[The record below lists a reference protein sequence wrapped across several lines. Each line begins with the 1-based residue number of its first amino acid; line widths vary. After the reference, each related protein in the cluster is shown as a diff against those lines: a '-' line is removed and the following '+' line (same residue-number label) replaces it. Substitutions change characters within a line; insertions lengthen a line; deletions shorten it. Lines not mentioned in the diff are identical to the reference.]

1 MNTRKTITYYL
12 SQAGALAVIATCFFI
27 PFSTAFTALFSTL
40 TILFWILSGKFLKLP
55 EILRTSPVSLIAL
68 LLFLLFLIG
77 LLYSPAELTDS
88 LSNLKKYRELI
99 FFPIVISLLR
109 DKRWAQVSAENGFIA
124 GCIVLLVVSF
134 GMSLSLITSD
144 RFGDSLVYH
153 ITHSFFMSI
162 LIFWS
167 AHRAAQSR
175 QDRYFWLFIA
185 LVALFN
191 ITFVAPGRIGMLLL
205 VFLGILYCVQR
216 FSFKMQI
223 AGFLLL
229 SILSATLYF
238 SSENISSRISGAIDE
253 IQTYE
258 QGSSRSSMG
267 MRLDWYSNCLV
278 LFKEKPIFGYGT
290 GGFEVA
296 HDNLIK
302 DTAIK
307 PTDNPHNEYLFIA
320 VQLGGVGLFL
330 FLFLMSMEIAS
341 SLKMPKPNRWVL
353 QGVVVS
359 MAIGCLLNSFLYDSL
374 QGHYFAFISAVL
386 LAAPQSKSLDFK
398 GNSER
403 HQNKTQVPLSE

>member
-1 MNTRKTITYYL
+1 MDSRKPITYYF
-12 SQAGALAVIATCFFI
+12 SQAGTFAVIATCFFI
-27 PFSTAFTALFSTL
+27 PFSTAFTALFSSL
-40 TILFWILSGKFLKLP
+40 AVLFWILSGTFLKLP
-55 EILRTSPVSLIAL
+55 EILKTSLVSLIAI
-68 LLFLLFLIG
+68 LLFLLFLAG
-77 LLYSPAELTDS
+77 LLYSPAELSDG

-109 DKRWAQVSAENGFIA
+109 EKRWAQVSAENGFIA
-124 GCIVLLVVSF
+124 GCIVLMLVSF

-153 ITHSFFMSI
+153 ITHSFFMAI

-167 AHRAAQSR
+167 AHRAAESR

-185 LVALFN
+185 IVALFN

-205 VFLGILYCVQR
+205 LFLGILYCIQR
-216 FSFKMQI
+216 FSFKMQM

-253 IQTYE
+253 IRTYEYE
-258 QGSSRSSMG
+258 QGSSRTSMG
-267 MRLDWYSNCLV
+267 MRLDWYKNCLV
-278 LFKEKPIFGYGT
+278 LFKERPVFGYGT

-302 DTAIK
+302 NTAIK

-320 VQLGGVGLFL
+320 VQLGGVGLFF
-330 FLFLMSMEIAS
+330 FLLLLSAEILS
-341 SLKMPKPNRWVL
+341 SLKMQKPDRWLL
-353 QGVVVS
+353 QGIVVS
-359 MAIGCLLNSFLYDSL
+359 MAIGCLFNSFLYDSL
-374 QGHYFAFISAVL
+374 QGHYFAFLSAVML
-386 LAAPQSKSLDFK
+386 TARQTEEK
-398 GNSER
+398 NEI
-403 HQNKTQVPLSE
+403 

>member
-1 MNTRKTITYYL
+1 LASKKSITYYL
-12 SQAGALAVIATCFFI
+12 SQAGAFAVVATCFFI
-27 PFSTAFTALFSTL
+27 PFSTAFTALFSIL
-40 TILFWILSGKFLKLP
+40 AVLFWILSGNFLKLP
-55 EILRTSPVSLIAL
+55 KILKTSPVSLVAT
-68 LLFLLFLIG
+68 LLFSLFLIG
-77 LLYSPAELTDS
+77 LLYSPAELSDG

-109 DKRWAQVSAENGFIA
+109 NKRWAQVSAENCFIA
-124 GCIVLLVVSF
+124 GCIVLLLVSF

-153 ITHSFFMSI
+153 ITHSFFMAI

-167 AHRAAQSR
+167 AHRAAHSR

-185 LVALFN
+185 TVALFN
-191 ITFVAPGRIGMLLL
+191 ITFVAPGRIGMLVLI
-205 VFLGILYCVQR
+205 FLGILYCIQR
-216 FSFKMQI
+216 FSFKMQM

-229 SILSATLYF
+229 ALLCTALYF

-253 IQTYE
+253 IEMYE
-258 QGSSRSSMG
+258 PGSSRSSMG
-267 MRLDWYSNCLV
+267 MRLDWYSNCLE
-278 LFKEKPIFGYGT
+278 LFMKKPVFGYGT

-302 DTAIK
+302 GSETK

-320 VQLGGVGLFL
+320 VQLGGTGLFL
-330 FLFLMSMEIAS
+330 FLLLMSMEIVA
-341 SLKMPKPNRWVL
+341 SLKLEKPGKWIL

-374 QGHYFAFISAVL
+374 QGHYFAFLSAVL
-386 LAAPQSKSLDFK
+386 LSGSQQKFLTFK
-398 GNSER
+398 GDR
-403 HQNKTQVPLSE
+403 

>member
-1 MNTRKTITYYL
+1 LNTKSTITDFF
-12 SQAGALAVIATCFFI
+12 SQAGAFAVIATCFFI

-40 TILFWILSGKFLKLP
+40 AVLFWILSGQFLKLP
-55 EILRTSPVSLIAL
+55 EILKTSPVSLVAI
-68 LLFLLFLIG
+68 LLFFLFLIG
-77 LLYSPAELTDS
+77 LLYSPAELGDG
-88 LSNLKKYRELI
+88 LSNLKKYRELV

-109 DKRWAQVSAENGFIA
+109 GKRWAQVSAENGFLA
-124 GCIVLLVVSF
+124 GCIVLMLVSF

-153 ITHSFFMSI
+153 ITHSFFMAI

-167 AHRAAQSR
+167 AHRAANSR

-185 LVALFN
+185 IVALFN
-191 ITFVAPGRIGMLLL
+191 ITFIAPGRIGMLVL
-205 VFLGILYCVQR
+205 VFLGVLYCIQR
-216 FSFKMQI
+216 FSFKKQM

-229 SILSATLYF
+229 SILSTALYF
-238 SSENISSRISGAIDE
+238 SSGNISSRISGAIDE

-267 MRLDWYSNCLV
+267 MRLDWYNNCLV
-278 LFKEKPIFGYGT
+278 LFKERPVFGYGT

-296 HDNLIK
+296 HDKLIK
-302 DTAIK
+302 GTKIK

-330 FLFLMSMEIAS
+330 YLLLLLTEILS
-341 SLKMPKPNRWVL
+341 SLKMEKQNRWIL

-374 QGHYFAFISAVL
+374 QGHYFAFLSAVL
-386 LAAPQSKSLDFK
+386 LSGRQPGDRYRTS
-398 GNSER
+398 
-403 HQNKTQVPLSE
+403 TIT